1 MSFDDKQWPPG
12 VDVSKLTDAVSIT
25 AGRVYGKYRRRLK
38 SADELDVQQ
47 ELWIFAWKKREKIR
61 EYLDREDRAG
71 QKKGWS
77 ALLTTLH
84 RAGERYCVRQAAH
97 DSGYEVQDL
106 KWYTVDQIKDW
117 IAVLVNGDGV
127 MSNQVG
133 EADVKAP
140 RMPSEGWNLE
150 ASIADIQR
158 AMKVLD
164 SEDMWMLLEHYGHL
178 TNRSKIAEVLDVSE
192 STVQRRIDD
201 ALKKM
206 LERLGGPRP
215 W

>member
-1 MSFDDKQWPPG
+1 MSSDREWPPG
-12 VDVSKLTDAVSIT
+12 VDVEKLSDAVSIISS
-25 AGRVYGKYRRRLK
+25 RVYNKYRRRLK
-38 SADELDVQQ
+38 SADEMDVAQ
-47 ELWIFAWKKREKIR
+47 ELWIFAWKKREKVR
-61 EYLDREDRAG
+61 EYLDREDRQA
-71 QKKGWS
+71 QKKGWA

-84 RAGERYCVRQAAH
+84 RAGDRYCVRQAAK

-106 KWYTVDQIKDW
+106 KWYTTDQIKDW

-127 MSNQVG
+127 LSNQVG

-150 ASIADIQR
+150 ASLADIQR
-158 AMKVLD
+158 AMKALD
-164 SEDMWMLLEHYGHL
+164 PEEKWMVEEHYGHL
-178 TNRSKIAEVLDVSE
+178 TTRPKIAELLEVSE